1 MTRVSTFG
9 NYNSALMN
17 LMATQVRSQEAQ
29 ERVSTQK
36 VATDL
41 TGFGRGSETLT
52 ALKAMQSRLQ
62 GFIETG
68 ESVATRL
75 ASQDLAFDRVAEG
88 AGGARQAI
96 AEALAAGRVDGLML
110 QLQSQFQISQDGLN
124 AKHQGRYVF
133 AGSNVDTAPVVAMTL
148 ADLSAAASVAD
159 AFQNDS
165 LKQTSRLDE
174 GTRLDTNFLA
184 TDIGTDLFQIFRD
197 IQQYHE
203 TTPITGQPDQAMRDF
218 LTTQLARLDTERA
231 SVTDMAARNGS
242 MQNRVESLLKAQGQQ
257 KTSLDELLSN
267 KTDADMA
274 QAVTEL
280 QMSQLAIQAS
290 AQVINQLRQVS
301 LLNYLS

>member
-41 TGFGRGSETLT
+41 TGFGRSSETLT
-52 ALKAMQSRLQ
+52 ALKATQSRLQ
-62 GFIETG
+62 GFIDTG
-68 ESVATRL
+68 ESVAARL

-133 AGSNVDTAPVVAMTL
+133 AGSNVGAAPVVAMTL

-184 TDIGTDLFQIFRD
+184 NEIGSNLFQIFRD

-242 MQNRVESLLKAQGQQ
+242 MQNRVETILKAQGQQ